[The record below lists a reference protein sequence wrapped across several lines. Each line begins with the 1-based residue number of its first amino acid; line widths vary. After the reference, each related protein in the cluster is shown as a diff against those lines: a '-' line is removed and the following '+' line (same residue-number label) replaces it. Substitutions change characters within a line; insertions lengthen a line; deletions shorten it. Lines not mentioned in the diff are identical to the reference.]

1 MIALVIVAIL
11 ASISWVLRNS
21 IIQRISGPI
30 LSDYGMAM
38 TDVSLDALAT
48 ENATIS
54 YLELEHENGTTIAID
69 NLSLPIGTSTTGIRT
84 FAAENVT
91 IEVPSEND
99 TEPLALA
106 RLIDQLLSLSVALP
120 NTEVIVTELNVV
132 PYPIVRDLRWTSTEE
147 QQELTASLG
156 TVALTAQIVVKDDV
170 SFEGKFSLKQTSMK
184 TPEQSITTDIRRS
197 DSGMNISG
205 ASVLDLPITGMI
217 ARSIAASFGSSLAG
231 VEFAGGAAIF
241 ELSAEIPYETNQ
253 PAKVITYLT
262 PAGPFELAYSV
273 KSGVVNVVSI
283 HSASPIKLEAT
294 YPETQWSISEE
305 HASLLVSYEEWNDIS
320 TSIADINCANGPSC
334 FMNLDVSM
342 DNADLT
348 FATASRL
355 ELAASQDV
363 VFGEGAVQVFIRPD
377 AELSL
382 IGLSISDT
390 ELARLNAV
398 LMSAATLELA
408 DTGWEFTAELLD
420 ADVESLSL
428 DDEIHISAPL
438 SLRKLSV
445 SDLDQSMSMNVAI
458 DSLSGQLTW
467 NQQVI
472 AFPSLSG
479 NVSLQ
484 DEDVMAE
491 LTTVGLHNEATI
503 QAEHNL
509 RADTGQ
515 ISIEGA
521 GLSFDSQKLSRRIS
535 PWTDD
540 WDITAGTFSGEL
552 QLNWQKP
559 DSGWQLDGQASLTMT
574 DFAGAFSDTAFAG
587 LSTSIEADFDTA
599 TGFTVQPAHIEI
611 DLVEIGLP
619 IENITADYI
628 LNTSALSV
636 DVQNLRMH
644 AFGGVIQAD
653 PFTYDLESERNS
665 LLLRAES
672 IDLTELLTL
681 KEYEAIELS
690 GSIGAELPVT
700 IEGDV
705 VSVMDGTLIGEAPG
719 GVIRYKPDIVP
730 DDGGTLGI
738 GLVTRALSNFEYE
751 PLTSTVGYS
760 KDGDLVLQMQLAGRN
775 PDFEDNRPV
784 VLNLGIEN
792 NIPQM
797 LRSLQATRAVE
808 EILQKRL
815 RK

>member
-30 LSDYGMAM
+30 LSDYGMAV

-54 YLELEHENGTTIAID
+54 YLELEHENGMTIAID
-69 NLSLPIGTSTTGIRT
+69 NLTLPIGTSSTRINP
-84 FAAENVT
+84 FAADKVT
-91 IEVPSEND
+91 ITVPSETD
-99 TEPLALA
+99 AEPLALA
-106 RLIDQLLSLSVALP
+106 RLIDQLLSLPVALP

-132 PYPIVRDLRWTSTEE
+132 PYPVVRDLRWTSTEE

-156 TVALTAQIVVKDDV
+156 AVALTAQIVVKDEV

-197 DSGMNISG
+197 DSGINISG

-241 ELSAEIPYETNQ
+241 EVSAEIPYETNQ

-262 PAGPFELAYSV
+262 PVAPFELAYSV
-273 KSGVVNVVSI
+273 KPGVVNVVSV

-320 TSIADINCANGPSC
+320 TSITNLNCANGPSC

-363 VFGEGAVQVFIRPD
+363 VFREGAVQVFIRPD

-382 IGLSISDT
+382 IGLSVSDI

-408 DTGWEFTAELLD
+408 DTGWGFTADLLD

-428 DDEIHISAPL
+428 DDETQISAPL

-445 SDLDQSMSMNVAI
+445 SDLDKSMLINVAV

-472 AFPSLSG
+472 AFPGLSG

-503 QAEHNL
+503 RAEHNL

-521 GLSFDSQKLSRRIS
+521 SLSFDSQKLSTRIS
-535 PWTDD
+535 PWADD

-587 LSTSIEADFDTA
+587 LSTSIEADFDKA
-599 TGFTVQPAHIEI
+599 TGFTVQPTHIEI

-636 DVQNLRMH
+636 DVENLRMH

-653 PFTYDLESERNS
+653 PFTYELESERNS
-665 LLLRAES
+665 LLLRPES
-672 IDLTELLTL
+672 IELTELLTL
-681 KEYEAIELS
+681 KEFEAIELS

-700 IEGDV
+700 IEGDT
-705 VSVMDGTLIGEAPG
+705 VSILDGKLTGEAPG

-730 DDGGTLGI
+730 DDGGTSAI

-751 PLTSTVGYS
+751 TLTSTVGYG

-775 PDFEDNRPV
+775 PDFEGSRPV
-784 VLNLGIEN
+784 VLNLGVEN

-797 LRSLQATRAVE
+797 LKSLQAARAVE
-808 EILQKRL
+808 EILEKRL
-815 RK
+815 QK

>member
-21 IIQRISGPI
+21 IIQRISDPI
-30 LSDYGMAM
+30 LSDYGMAV
-38 TDVSLDALAT
+38 TGVSLDALAT

-69 NLSLPIGTSTTGIRT
+69 NLTLPIGSSSTGVTPYSAGR
-84 FAAENVT
+84 VT
-91 IEVPSEND
+91 ITVPSETD
-99 TEPLALA
+99 AEPLALA
-106 RLIDQLLSLSVALP
+106 RLIDQLLALP
-120 NTEVIVTELNVV
+120 LALPSTEVIVTELNVP
-132 PYPIVRDLRWTSTEE
+132 PYPTVRDLRWTSTEE

-156 TVALTAQIVVKDDV
+156 IVALTAQIVVKDEV
-170 SFEGKFSLKQTSMK
+170 SFEGKLSLNQTSIK
-184 TPEQSITTDIRRS
+184 TPEQSITANMRQS
-197 DSGMNISG
+197 DNGMKIS
-205 ASVLDLPITGMI
+205 ATSVLDLPITGMI
-217 ARSIAASFGSSLAG
+217 ATSIAALFGSTLAG
-231 VEFAGGAAIF
+231 VEFAGGAATL

-253 PAKVITYLT
+253 PAKVIATLT
-262 PAGPFELAYSV
+262 PAAPFELAYSV
-273 KSGVVNVVSI
+273 KSGIVNVVSVR
-283 HSASPIKLEAT
+283 SASPVKLEAT
-294 YPETQWSISEE
+294 YPETQWSIREK

-320 TSIADINCANGPSC
+320 TSIADLDCTNGPSC
-334 FMNLDVSM
+334 FMKLDVSI

-355 ELAASQDV
+355 ELAAKQDV

-382 IGLSISDT
+382 IGMSASDT

-398 LMSAATLELA
+398 LMSAAKLELS
-408 DTGWEFTAELLD
+408 DTGWGFTADLIE

-428 DDEIHISAPL
+428 DDETEISAPL
-438 SLRKLSV
+438 SLRRLSV

-467 NQQVI
+467 NEQVI
-472 AFPSLSG
+472 AYPGLSG
-479 NVSLQ
+479 NVSLK

-503 QAEHNL
+503 QAAHNL

-521 GLSFDSQKLSRRIS
+521 SLLFDSQKLSRRIS

-540 WDITAGTFSGEL
+540 WDITAGTLSGGMQL
-552 QLNWQKP
+552 QWQKP
-559 DSGWQLDGQASLTMT
+559 DSGWQLSGQGSLTMT
-574 DFAGAFSDTAFAG
+574 DLAGAFSDTAFAG

-599 TGFTVQPAHIEI
+599 RGFAVQPAHIEI
-611 DLVEIGLP
+611 DLIEIGLP

-628 LNTSALSV
+628 LNTSALSA

-644 AFGGVIQAD
+644 AFGGVISAD

-672 IDLTELLTL
+672 IELTELLTL
-681 KEYEAIELS
+681 KQFETIELS

-700 IEGDV
+700 IEGDA
-705 VSVMDGTLIGEAPG
+705 VSIMDGTLFGEAPG
-719 GVIRYKPDIVP
+719 GAIRYRPDFVP
-730 DDGGTLGI
+730 DDGSTLGI
-738 GLVTRALSNFEYE
+738 GLLTRALSNFEYE
-751 PLTSTVGYS
+751 TLTSTVGYG
-760 KDGDLVLQMQLAGRN
+760 KDGNLVLQIQLAGRN
-775 PDFEDNRPV
+775 PDFEGSRPV
-784 VLNLGIEN
+784 VLNLGVEN
-792 NIPQM
+792 NIPPM
-797 LRSLQATRAVE
+797 LKSLQAARAVE
-808 EILQKRL
+808 EILEKRL
-815 RK
+815 QK

>member
-1 MIALVIVAIL
+1 VIALVIVAIL

-30 LSDYGMAM
+30 LSDYGMAV

-54 YLELEHENGTTIAID
+54 YLELEHENGMTIAID
-69 NLSLPIGTSTTGIRT
+69 NLTLPIGTSSTRINP
-84 FAAENVT
+84 FAADKVT
-91 IEVPSEND
+91 ITVPSETD
-99 TEPLALA
+99 AEPLALA
-106 RLIDQLLSLSVALP
+106 RLIDQLLSLPVALP
-120 NTEVIVTELNVV
+120 NTEVIVTELNVA

-156 TVALTAQIVVKDDV
+156 AVALTAQIVVKDEV

-197 DSGMNISG
+197 ASGMNISG

-273 KSGVVNVVSI
+273 KSGVVNVVSV

-320 TSIADINCANGPSC
+320 TSIADIKCANGPSC

-363 VFGEGAVQVFIRPD
+363 VFREGAVQVFIRPD

-382 IGLSISDT
+382 IGLSVSDI

-408 DTGWEFTAELLD
+408 DTGWGFTADLLD

-428 DDEIHISAPL
+428 DDETQISAPL

-445 SDLDQSMSMNVAI
+445 SDLDKSMLINVAV

-472 AFPSLSG
+472 AFPGLSG

-503 QAEHNL
+503 RAEHNL

-521 GLSFDSQKLSRRIS
+521 SLSFDSQKLSTRIS
-535 PWTDD
+535 PWADD

-574 DFAGAFSDTAFAG
+574 DFAGAFSGTAFAG

-599 TGFTVQPAHIEI
+599 TGFTVQPTHIEI

-636 DVQNLRMH
+636 DVENLRMH

-672 IDLTELLTL
+672 IELTELLTL
-681 KEYEAIELS
+681 KEFEAIELK

-705 VSVMDGTLIGEAPG
+705 VSIMDGTLIGEAPG

-751 PLTSTVGYS
+751 TLTSTVDYS
-760 KDGDLVLQMQLAGRN
+760 KYGDLILQIQLTGRN

-797 LRSLQATRAVE
+797 LRSLQAARAVE
-808 EILQKRL
+808 EILEKRL